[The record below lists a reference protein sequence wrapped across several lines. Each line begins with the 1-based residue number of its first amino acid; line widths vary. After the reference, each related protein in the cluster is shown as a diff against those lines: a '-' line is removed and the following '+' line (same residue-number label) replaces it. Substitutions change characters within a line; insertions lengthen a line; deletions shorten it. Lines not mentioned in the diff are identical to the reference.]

1 MRAAFWRGGIKRRQA
16 RVERRVGI
24 FPCVALVCRWHGSRH
39 RPRFSAPQAVGWG
52 PRQKIAACK
61 CSVIVQ
67 RFQRICDGVK
77 LPALGGLL
85 VLLAVDTL
93 FWVLARIDL
102 ILECFGH
109 ELIRKQVLVG
119 FVMPSPHR
127 GILFI
132 SGCALR

>member
-1 MRAAFWRGGIKRRQA
+1 
-16 RVERRVGI
+16 
-24 FPCVALVCRWHGSRH
+24 
-39 RPRFSAPQAVGWG
+39 VGWG